1 MNTTIRNSLLAFAVV
16 GALSLSACK
25 TTDDSMDSPAPAAA
39 PAQPEDSTTPPM
51 DSTTTPTDTTPPPMD
66 SSTPTDSTTTPAP
79 TTP

>member
-1 MNTTIRNSLLAFAVV
+1 MNTMIRNSLLAFAVV

-25 TTDDSMDSPAPAAA
+25 TTDDAMDAPAPAAA
-39 PAQPEDSTTPPM
+39 PAEPAMDSTTPPPA
-51 DSTTTPTDTTPPPMD
+51 DSTTPPMD

>member
-1 MNTTIRNSLLAFAVV
+1 MNTMIRNSLLAFAVV

-39 PAQPEDSTTPPM
+39 PAEPATDSTTPP
-51 DSTTTPTDTTPPPMD
+51 TDTTTPPMD
-66 SSTPTDSTTTPAP
+66 SSTPTDSTTEPAP